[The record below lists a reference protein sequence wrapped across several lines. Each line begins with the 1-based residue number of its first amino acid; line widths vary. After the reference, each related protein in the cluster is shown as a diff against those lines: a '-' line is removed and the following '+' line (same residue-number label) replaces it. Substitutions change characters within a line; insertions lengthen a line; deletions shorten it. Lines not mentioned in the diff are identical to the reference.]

1 MKYKKINIPNEF
13 AGNFFSGDYINNFDR
28 ETAKQYFRWYMSVK
42 NERIVELE
50 RAVQTTKGYENWKAD
65 LSIESLDKLQ
75 KWFENVVDKRSV
87 TEDEKKQYM
96 SQFSGVWEVIEDPI
110 EWTITEETKSLC
122 HDVGIYFAEMLIK
135 MNPHLHWGQDVK
147 SKRSVDF
154 NYPIVISGKKFQFN
168 SFTIAHVS
176 ALKALKGKQ
185 NDWQNLYKYWDDWA
199 KENKDNSTL
208 V

>member
-87 TEDEKKQYM
+87 TEYE
-96 SQFSGVWEVIEDPI
+96 
-110 EWTITEETKSLC
+110 
-122 HDVGIYFAEMLIK
+122 
-135 MNPHLHWGQDVK
+135 
-147 SKRSVDF
+147 
-154 NYPIVISGKKFQFN
+154 
-168 SFTIAHVS
+168 
-176 ALKALKGKQ
+176 
-185 NDWQNLYKYWDDWA
+185 
-199 KENKDNSTL
+199 
-208 V
+208 